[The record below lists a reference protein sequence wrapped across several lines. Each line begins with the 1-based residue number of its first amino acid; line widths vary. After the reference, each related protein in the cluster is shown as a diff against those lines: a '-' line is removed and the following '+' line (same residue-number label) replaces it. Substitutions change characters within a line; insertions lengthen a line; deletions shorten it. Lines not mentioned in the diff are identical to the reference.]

1 MIYLLFDSPSSDKGN
16 DSFISRRTSLDI
28 KEVYSPRANSKFVG
42 WLKGVVA
49 LLRQSQRNDVL
60 VCWFDFQAVM
70 CFWLCKVL
78 LLKRRIVCINLMLKD
93 KDTLKNKVVAWLY
106 QGALRSKH
114 FVASVTSLEYGR
126 HLKQRL
132 GLECSFSLVH
142 DVYHATYQY
151 YNPLGGGKRN
161 TVFCGGKN
169 GRDWQL
175 MIDVAKALPSIPF
188 TLVMPSD
195 IYEGVK
201 VSLPQNVNALHN
213 VPLKVF
219 MTEMCSASLV
229 ALPLDTEAP
238 AGLIVLFQAAAN
250 GKYILTTDT
259 MTTRE
264 YLANGRGSLLPNDV
278 SVWKEEIQ
286 RRIQSEKE
294 NELAIAKMREFLET
308 QCSEEMFVKGVE
320 EMIKRVQ

>member
-1 MIYLLFDSPSSDKGN
+1 MKKIYLLFDSPSSDNGKC
-16 DSFISRRTSLDI
+16 SFISRLSDLEI
-28 KEVYSPRANSKFVG
+28 KEIYSPKSDRKIIG

-142 DVYHATYQY
+142 DVYHATYQC
-151 YNPLGGGKRN
+151 YNPLGGG
-161 TVFCGGKN
+161 
-169 GRDWQL
+169 
-175 MIDVAKALPSIPF
+175 
-188 TLVMPSD
+188 
-195 IYEGVK
+195 
-201 VSLPQNVNALHN
+201 
-213 VPLKVF
+213 
-219 MTEMCSASLV
+219 
-229 ALPLDTEAP
+229 
-238 AGLIVLFQAAAN
+238 
-250 GKYILTTDT
+250 
-259 MTTRE
+259 
-264 YLANGRGSLLPNDV
+264 
-278 SVWKEEIQ
+278 
-286 RRIQSEKE
+286 
-294 NELAIAKMREFLET
+294 
-308 QCSEEMFVKGVE
+308 
-320 EMIKRVQ
+320 